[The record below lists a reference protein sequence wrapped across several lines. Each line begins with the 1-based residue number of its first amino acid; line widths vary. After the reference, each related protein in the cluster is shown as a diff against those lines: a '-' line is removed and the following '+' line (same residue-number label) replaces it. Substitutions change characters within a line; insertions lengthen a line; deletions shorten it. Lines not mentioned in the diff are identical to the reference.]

1 MDDKD
6 FEELLK
12 KSIDALEKKEA
23 NEDLSENGDTDGDN
37 ALPED
42 FEYLMNI
49 MKVGGV
55 VELAKVAQKKMDD
68 IVGEL
73 VYALCHGK
81 KDPIEYR
88 SMAYVR
94 IQKAAK
100 KLNVLHTIITMA
112 SLYGSATVAEKMNVD
127 NSRLLD
133 LIVKMCIL

>member
-112 SLYGSATVAEKMNVD
+112 SLYGSATVAEKTNVD

-133 LIVKMCIL
+133 LIVKLCIL

>member
-42 FEYLMNI
+42 FEYQMNI

-68 IVGEL
+68 IVSEMI
-73 VYALCHGK
+73 YALCHSK

-112 SLYGSATVAEKMNVD
+112 SLYGSATVAEKTNVD